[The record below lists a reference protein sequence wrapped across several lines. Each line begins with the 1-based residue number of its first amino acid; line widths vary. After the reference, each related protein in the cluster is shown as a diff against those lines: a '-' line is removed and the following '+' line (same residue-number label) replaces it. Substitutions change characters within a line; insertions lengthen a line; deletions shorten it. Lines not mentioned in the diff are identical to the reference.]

1 MGLPD
6 TTHIGHVH
14 LKIRDLGRSLAFY
27 RDLLGLQEVDRDGST
42 VFLAARAHGPVLLV
56 LTQWPQARPKPRHTT
71 GLYHVAFRL
80 PDRLEL
86 ARVCQQLI
94 EHGWPFQ
101 GFVDHKVSQALYLA
115 DPDGIGLELYRDHPR
130 ERWPWRDG
138 HLAMR
143 TDPLDMEALL
153 AEARADPRPW
163 QGLHP
168 DTDIG
173 HVHLHVADL
182 DQAEAF
188 YHGRLGFR
196 VTQRDYPGARFFA
209 AGGYHHHIGTNI
221 WAGVGAP
228 PPPDNAVGL
237 RYFTVCLED
246 REAFQEMASRLH
258 AAGGAV
264 DLGHE
269 AIGLSD
275 PSGNVVVLTPGEPVA
290 HVRRWAA
297 GVAAWEGAP

>member
-1 MGLPD
+1 MRLPD
-6 TTHIGHVH
+6 TAHIGHVH
-14 LKIRDLGRSLAFY
+14 LKVRDLNRSLVFY

-42 VFLAARAHGPVLLV
+42 AFLAARAHGPILVV
-56 LTQWPQARPKPRHTT
+56 LTQWPEAQPRPRHTT
-71 GLYHVAFRL
+71 GLYHVAIRL
-80 PDRLEL
+80 PSRLEL
-86 ARVCQQLI
+86 ARVYRQLV
-94 EHGWPFQ
+94 EHGWRFQ
-101 GFVDHKVSQALYLA
+101 SFVDHKVSEALYLA
-115 DPDGIGLELYRDHPR
+115 DPDGNGLELYRDHPR

-153 AEARADPRPW
+153 VEAQADPRPW
-163 QGLHP
+163 QGIHP

-188 YHGRLGFR
+188 YHGVLGFQ

-221 WAGVGAP
+221 WAGPGAP

-237 RYFTVCLED
+237 RYFTVCLENLD
-246 REAFQEMASRLH
+246 AFQEMASHLQ
-258 AAGGAV
+258 AAGVAV

-269 AIGLSD
+269 AFRLVD
-275 PSGNVVVLTPGEPVA
+275 PSGNVVVVTPRESVTHA
-290 HVRRWAA
+290 RLLAERMAA
-297 GVAAWEGAP
+297 QERSR